1 MERCTLRGR
10 QRRFPRHLLMS
21 SSIVLLLLLLAI
33 QSAFPQLP
41 STKRYWI
48 TFRDKGTSAQVQTG
62 SDAAQ
67 RLSISERA
75 LWRRGK
81 VLPAGKLTDELD
93 LPVDPAYIEQV
104 RSTGATIR
112 STSRWFNAIS
122 AVMSVEQLRIV
133 RTLAPV
139 SAIEPV
145 VIFLKKQPERE
156 SLPEAS
162 SLHKKTEKIV
172 FEYGPSF
179 TQLNGIKVVDV
190 HKRGINGTGVIIGMI
205 DDGFSNH
212 AVHPSLKNIKLLA
225 EYDFIQRDTNTS
237 RAPGEYAGQG
247 NHGAGT
253 LSVVGGFEDG
263 KLIGAAYG
271 ASFIL
276 AKTEIDSVEIKVE
289 EDLYVEALE
298 WMERQGADIVSTSLG
313 YIDWYVYGNLDGRT
327 ATTTKA
333 ARIAARK
340 GVLLVTAMGN
350 EGSNKLGSLIAPADA
365 DSIVSVGA
373 TVAGGTL
380 ASFSSTGPTAD
391 GRVKP
396 EVVAQ
401 GVNVYAMYGES
412 GYRYVNGTSFST
424 PLAAGVAALI
434 LSSDLTLTP
443 MQIRERMIR
452 TAVPVLSDSL
462 RGRTVPNN
470 YYGYGLLDATAAT
483 DEHRVN
489 IPERFALLTNYPNP
503 FNAGTVIIVD
513 APASQD
519 VELAIYDLLGRK
531 VRSLFTGRMIPGENR
546 FFWNASADDAG
557 SRLAT
562 GVYLCRLTTST
573 SILSVKM
580 LYIK

>member
-145 VIFLKKQPERE
+145 AIFLKKQPERE

-350 EGSNKLGSLIAPADA
+350 EGSNRPGSLIAPADA

-373 TVAGGTL
+373 VTAGGTL